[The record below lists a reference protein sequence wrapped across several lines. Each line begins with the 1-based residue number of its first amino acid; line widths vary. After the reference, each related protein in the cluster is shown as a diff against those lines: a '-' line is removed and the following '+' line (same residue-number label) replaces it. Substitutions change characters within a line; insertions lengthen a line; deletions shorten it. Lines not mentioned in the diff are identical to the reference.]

1 MDNSIFSLNENMLNA
16 IIAAQV
22 DKLVAIKLREFETQL
37 SLNYIFDD
45 SLLSREEVANKI
57 NVSLGT
63 LDNMRDQKKIIGY
76 SVGKLVKFKKSEVLQ
91 YIKNL
96 SNPD

>member
-1 MDNSIFSLNENMLNA
+1 MLNE
-16 IIAAQV
+16 IIAAHV
-22 DKLVAIKLREFETQL
+22 DKLVAIKLQEFETQL
-37 SLNYIFDD
+37 SSNYTFDD
-45 SLLSREEVANKI
+45 SLLSREEVANKL

-63 LDNMRDQKKIIGY
+63 VDNMRDQKKIIGY